1 MWRHAAMCY
10 VAIIQSNL
18 TLLWQPYFYSLT
30 PYNLW
35 KMNGTIR
42 VTYGKKKK
50 KKKSFMNNF

>member
-10 VAIIQSNL
+10 VAITQSNL
-18 TLLWQPYFYSLT
+18 TLLRQPYFYSLT

-35 KMNGTIR
+35 KMNGTIK
-42 VTYGKKKK
+42 VTYGKK